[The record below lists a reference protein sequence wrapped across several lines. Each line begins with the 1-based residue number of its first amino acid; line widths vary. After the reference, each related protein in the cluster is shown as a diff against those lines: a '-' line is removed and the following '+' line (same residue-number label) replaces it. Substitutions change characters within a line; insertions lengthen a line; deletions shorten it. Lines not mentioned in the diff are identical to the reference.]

1 MIFIVDD
8 DHATRDS
15 LRLLVECEG
24 FEARDFAS
32 GRRFLD
38 AVQPADGDC
47 LILDVNMPGMNGFDV
62 LKELRQRGDTLPV
75 IFITAWPDPAMCSRA
90 RTVGA
95 VALLEKPHGADE
107 LLALV
112 RQASA
117 GKD

>member
-8 DHATRDS
+8 DDATRDS
-15 LRLLVECEG
+15 LKLLVECEG

-32 GRRFLD
+32 GRRLLD
-38 AVQPADGDC
+38 LVRPVDGDC
-47 LILDVNMPGMNGFDV
+47 LILDVNMPAMNGFDV

-75 IFITAWPDPAMCSRA
+75 IFITAWPDPATRSRA
-90 RTVGA
+90 RAVGA

-117 GKD
+117 GKN

>member
-8 DHATRDS
+8 DDATRES

-24 FEARDFAS
+24 FEAQDFAS

-38 AVQPADGDC
+38 VVRPADGDC
-47 LILDVNMPGMNGFDV
+47 VILDVNMPAMNGFDV
-62 LKELRQRGDTLPV
+62 LGELRRRGDTLPV
-75 IFITAWPDPAMCSRA
+75 IFITGWPDRAMRSRA
-90 RTVGA
+90 RAVGA

-112 RQASA
+112 RQASTR
-117 GKD
+117 KD